1 MRDSF
6 HCVLIAGT
14 LVLAGMLLGAPTAD
28 AKRPPAPEPDLRIVR
43 VTLSPDAY
51 VPGQGSLEIAVE
63 IKLPTYLDSEMLL
76 EVSSLISSPSKRSMR
91 FLSSRQPIAMPLP
104 NGAARMIVT
113 LTWDGRNQH
122 EQVVDIGRYA
132 YEIKA
137 KLLVVGGK
145 GPRTLM
151 NSWPKRGVIEIKS
164 RDE

>member
-6 HCVLIAGT
+6 HSVLVAVS
-14 LVLAGMLLGAPTAD
+14 LVLAGALVVAPAAD

-51 VPGQGSLEIAVE
+51 VPGQGVLEVSVE
-63 IKLPTYLDSEMLL
+63 IEIPTYLDGGLLL

-91 FLSSRQPIAMPLP
+91 FLSSRQPVAMLP
-104 NGAARMIVT
+104 PDSASRMTVT
-113 LTWDGRNQH
+113 LTWDGKNQH
-122 EQVVDIGRYA
+122 EQVVGAGRYA

-137 KLLVVGGK
+137 KLLAVNEK

-151 NSWPKRGVIEIKS
+151 NSWPKRGVIEIK
-164 RDE
+164 

>member
-1 MRDSF
+1 M
-6 HCVLIAGT
+6 
-14 LVLAGMLLGAPTAD
+14 LAGAFLVAPAAD

-51 VPGQGSLEIAVE
+51 VPGEGVLEVSVE
-63 IKLPTYLDSEMLL
+63 IEIPTYLDGGMLL

-91 FLSSRQPIAMPLP
+91 FLSSRQPVAMLLP
-104 NGAARMIVT
+104 DNASRMTVT

-122 EQVVDIGRYA
+122 EQVVGAGRYA

-137 KLLVVGGK
+137 KLLAVSEK

-151 NSWPKRGVIEIKS
+151 NSWPKRGVIEVK
-164 RDE
+164 